1 MEARNPKHQISNK
14 SQSPIFEIKS
24 FRSFEIGIWSLF
36 GILDAMLF
44 ALCDL
49 VRKEVIDSDMAAS
62 MRLMRYGGKKS
73 PFYRIVISDRRS
85 PRDGRFIEQI
95 GTYDPKKDPV
105 EVRFKEEKAIQW
117 LRKGAQ
123 PTPTV
128 RQLLIRSGISKKL
141 AEGKIG

>member
-1 MEARNPKHQISNK
+1 VTIR
-14 SQSPIFEIKS
+14 
-24 FRSFEIGIWSLF
+24 L
-36 GILDAMLF
+36 LDYRTLEF
-44 ALCDL
+44 N
-49 VRKEVIDSDMAAS
+49 VKEVVENDMAVS
-62 MRLMRYGGKKS
+62 MRLMRFGGKKS
-73 PFYRIVISDRRS
+73 PFYRIVVSDRRTS
-85 PRDGRFIEQI
+85 RDGKFIDQV

-141 AEGKIG
+141 AEGKIE